1 MRAYLS
7 VSCKEGIVEFA
18 KKLEQLKW
26 EIVATGNTAKTLSE
40 AGVKVINSSEITGF
54 EELLGGRVK
63 SLHPDIFASLL
74 ARESERSGLNF
85 PAFDLVAV
93 DLYHI
98 EQYLGKNI
106 DIETLQENIDI
117 GGVALLR
124 AGAKNYQNV
133 IVISDPKDYEIDVED
148 VTDEMRA
155 ELALKAYQK
164 TAIYDAVVY
173 DVLSSNLKDEKLK
186 NFEHLSLIKE
196 GELRYGENP
205 HQGAALYKNFGED
218 FIDYEVLNG
227 KALSYNNILDTT
239 AAINIVSDFFDVC
252 ACAIIKHTNPCGVA
266 LAPTLEE
273 AWDKALDCDPLS
285 AFGGIVAFSKPINED
300 IAKKLTAMFLEVVV
314 APDFSDEALKLFKT
328 KKNLRVIKLNTPLEA
343 IKNAQGKEYHHTPFG
358 VLVQEKDTKELNP
371 EDFKVVTKQKPTQEQ
386 VEDMIFAF
394 KVARH
399 VKSNAIVIAKD
410 LRTLGIC
417 GGQTS
422 RVGALEVALQ
432 RVCDS
437 PKDAI
442 VASDGFLPAL
452 DNIELAVQNR
462 IAGIIQPGGSIKDPD
477 VIAAADKYGLTM
489 ITTGIRHF
497 KH

>member
-7 VSCKEGIVEFA
+7 VSSKEGIVEFA
-18 KKLEQLKW
+18 KKLEALQC
-26 EIVATGNTAKTLSE
+26 EIVATGNTAKTLIE
-40 AGVKVINSSEITGF
+40 AGIKVINSSEITGF

-74 ARESERSGLNF
+74 ARENERKSLNY

-98 EQYLGKNI
+98 ENYIGKNI

-133 IVISDPKDYEIDVED
+133 IVISDPKDYEIDIENI
-148 VTDEMRA
+148 TDETRA

-164 TAIYDAVVY
+164 TATYDAIVY
-173 DVLSSNLKDEKLK
+173 DVLSANLKDEKLRD
-186 NFEHLSLIKE
+186 FEHLTLAKE

-205 HQGAALYKNFGED
+205 HQAAALYKNTGEE

-343 IKNAQGKEYHHTPFG
+343 IKNTQGKEYHHTPFG
-358 VLVQEKDTKELNP
+358 VLVQEKDTKELDP
-371 EDFKVVTKQKPTQEQ
+371 KDFKVVTKQKPTQEQ

-442 VASDGFLPAL
+442 VASDGFMPAV
-452 DNIELAVQNR
+452 DNIEVAVQNR
-462 IAGIIQPGGSIKDPD
+462 IAGIIQPGGSIKDAD
-477 VIAAADKYGLTM
+477 VIASADKYGLSM

>member
-7 VSCKEGIVEFA
+7 VSNKEGIVEFA
-18 KKLEQLKW
+18 KKLENLSW
-26 EIVATGNTAKTLSE
+26 EIVATGNTAKTLVE

-54 EELLGGRVK
+54 NELLGGRVK

-74 ARESERSGLNF
+74 ARNDERAGLNF
-85 PAFDLVAV
+85 PAFDLVVV

-98 EQYLGKNI
+98 ENYLGKNI

-133 IVISDPKDYEIDVED
+133 IVISDIKDYELDVEN
-148 VTDEMRA
+148 VTLEVR
-155 ELALKAYQK
+155 EKLALKAFQK
-164 TAIYDAVVY
+164 TAVYDAIVY

-186 NFEHLSLIKE
+186 DFEHLSLIKE

-205 HQGAALYKNFGED
+205 HQEAALYKNIGEE

-227 KALSYNNILDTT
+227 KALSYNNILDSTS
-239 AAINIVSDFFDVC
+239 AINIVAEFFDVC
-252 ACAIIKHTNPCGVA
+252 ACAIIKHMNPCGVA
-266 LAPTLEE
+266 LAPSMED
-273 AWDKALDCDPLS
+273 AWDRALDCDPLS
-285 AFGGIVAFSKPINED
+285 AFGGIVAFSKPINEE
-300 IAKKLTAMFLEVVV
+300 IAKKLTAMFLEVVI
-314 APDFSDEALKLFKT
+314 APDYSDDALKLFKT
-328 KKNLRVIKLNTPLEA
+328 KKNLRVIKLNTPLEV
-343 IKNAQGKEYHHTPFG
+343 IKNTSAKEYRHTPFG
-358 VLVQEKDTKELNP
+358 VLVQETDIKELNP
-371 EDFKVVTKQKPTQEQ
+371 EEFKVMTKQKPTQEQ
-386 VEDMIFAF
+386 VEDMIFGF

-410 LRTLGIC
+410 LRTIGIC

-442 VASDGFLPAL
+442 VASDGFLPAV
-452 DNIELAVQNR
+452 DNIEVAVQNR
-462 IAGIIQPGGSIKDPD
+462 IAGIIQPAGSIKDKD
-477 VIAAADKYGLTM
+477 VIEAADKYGITM
-489 ITTGIRHF
+489 IATGIRHF